1 MPSCSFLTHNAFP
14 APSAWT
20 LCQSVHPP
28 ALLQS
33 GDGSDIP
40 RQTRHSDPGKRGTGA
55 VERDDARLMPDGV
68 AAAGT
73 SCDSCA
79 EGSGLLRCSANSD
92 QQAYQ
97 LSVPRLPVNMA
108 VVALSARS
116 GLICSHQPASVMTI
130 EPGVTCLS
138 SVLPGCLGATV
149 VIQCCSQTARY
160 CCFCSN
166 SAGSSCTDRSE
177 AGSTWRI
184 FASLISSPACWPGR
198 RLVQTIRCCSALNP
212 LRCFL
217 NIANSQGGGSPDV
230 SRPFA
235 AS

>member
-40 RQTRHSDPGKRGTGA
+40 RQTRPSDPGKCGTGA

-79 EGSGLLRCSANSD
+79 EGSGLLRCLC
-92 QQAYQ
+92 QF
-97 LSVPRLPVNMA
+97 
-108 VVALSARS
+108 
-116 GLICSHQPASVMTI
+116 G
-130 EPGVTCLS
+130 
-138 SVLPGCLGATV
+138 
-149 VIQCCSQTARY
+149 
-160 CCFCSN
+160 
-166 SAGSSCTDRSE
+166 SAGVPAFCPALASQHGCCCPVGAVWPDSQPSASFGHDDR
-177 AGSTWRI
+177 ARRNMPLLRFAWLPWRHRGYPVLAAKRLGI
-184 FASLISSPACWPGR
+184 AAFAQIQRGAAALTGRRQGRPGESSPR
-198 RLVQTIRCCSALNP
+198 
-212 LRCFL
+212 
-217 NIANSQGGGSPDV
+217 
-230 SRPFA
+230 
-235 AS
+235 